1 MKTRVLK
8 CEKIIKIVNKV
19 WKSEYDAVVL
29 SRGWMSHHQVVAAA
43 LEMQGDNAYLKKK
56 GGLDFGIRMNFIPNE
71 DNTGVLR
78 IVELEQETTAADQ
91 ITNEFIRR
99 GFKHKVPSILDLKRG
114 ELTWEQIRFFHNHL
128 DHEKMDDEIME
139 YWQSLFDEL

>member
-1 MKTRVLK
+1 M
-8 CEKIIKIVNKV
+8 I
-19 WKSEYDAVVL
+19 
-29 SRGWMSHHQVVAAA
+29 AAA
-43 LEMQGDNAYLKKK
+43 LEMKRDNAHLKKK

-91 ITNEFIRR
+91 ITNERIRR
-99 GFKHKVPSILDLKRG
+99 GLKHRVPSILDLKEG

-128 DHEKMDDEIME
+128 DHEKMDYEIME
-139 YWQSLFDEL
+139 YWQTLFDQL